1 MTTTA
6 SPKYPVNDC
15 RTIPQSRQPTAPRGV
30 LKPDRVKYFFFFVSY
45 LNYQQFFSKM
55 SRKIIITEQV
65 IAVTEFHA
73 IDKTLY
79 ACYLP
84 NRQNI
89 QYVEKTALI
98 HE

>member
-1 MTTTA
+1 M
-6 SPKYPVNDC
+6 
-15 RTIPQSRQPTAPRGV
+15 QPTAPRG
-30 LKPDRVKYFFFFVSY
+30 LLNPNSVKHFFFVSY
-45 LNYQQFFSKM
+45 LNYQQIFSKM

-65 IAVTEFHA
+65 NAVTEFHA

-89 QYVEKTALI
+89 QYAEKTALI
-98 HE
+98 NE

>member
-1 MTTTA
+1 M
-6 SPKYPVNDC
+6 
-15 RTIPQSRQPTAPRGV
+15 QPTAPRG
-30 LKPDRVKYFFFFVSY
+30 LLNPNSVKHFFFVSY
-45 LNYQQFFSKM
+45 LNYQQIFSKM
-55 SRKIIITEQV
+55 SRKMIITEQV

-89 QYVEKTALI
+89 QYAEKTALI
-98 HE
+98 NEWLDTA